1 VINELYRK
9 GAEVVHSALT
19 EVHVS
24 GHACREDLKIIMGLV
39 KPKCFIPVH
48 GESRHLR
55 RHAMLAEE
63 MGINKKNIFKLENG
77 SVLEFNGTTAKVT
90 GNVQAGDLLVD
101 GYGVGD
107 VGSIVLRDRKHLA
120 EDGIIMVVMAINGKT
135 HKMAADPEVITRGFV
150 YMRDNEGLMEELR
163 RIATVTLQDTLI
175 SKNRDWNTI
184 KTNVKSAL
192 SNYIYEGTHRRPMIL
207 TVIMDV

>member
-1 VINELYRK
+1 M
-9 GAEVVHSALT
+9 HSALT

-24 GHACREDLKIIMGLV
+24 GHACQEELKIIMGLV
-39 KPKCFIPVH
+39 KPKYFIPVH

-77 SVLEFNGTTAKVT
+77 NVLELSEESAKVN
-90 GNVQAGDLLVD
+90 GSVVSGDILVD

-120 EDGIIMVVMAINGKT
+120 EDGIIMVVIALNKKLHT
-135 HKMAADPEVITRGFV
+135 LAAEPEVIRRGFI
-150 YMRDNEGLMEELR
+150 YMRENEVLIDEFK
-163 RIATVTLQDTLI
+163 RIAKESVLKTLD

-184 KTNVKSAL
+184 KTNLKNAL
-192 SNYIYEGTHRRPMIL
+192 GGEIYDGTHRKPMIL
-207 TVIMDV
+207 PVIVEV